1 MTGTESSFFPRAWQF
16 LKKPWS
22 EKRKSFYFR
31 WAQIFPNTTA
41 PFRLP
46 FGAWWL
52 VRNDNTGQPLSKG
65 MFEAAELAFVQ
76 RFLKPGMT
84 VLDLGAHHGL
94 YTLLASKCVG
104 RNGKVIVA
112 NFRLALGTR

>member
-1 MTGTESSFFPRAWQF
+1 MTATDFSFFPRAWRF
-16 LKKPWS
+16 LHKPWP
-22 EKRKSFYFR
+22 EKRRSFYLQ
-31 WAQIFPNTTA
+31 WAQSFPNTPA
-41 PFRLP
+41 PLRLP

-52 VRNDNTGQPLSKG
+52 VRNDNAGRPITEGK
-65 MFEAAELAFVQ
+65 FETAELAFVK

-104 RNGKVIVA
+104 RDGRVIA
-112 NFRLALGTR
+112 FEP